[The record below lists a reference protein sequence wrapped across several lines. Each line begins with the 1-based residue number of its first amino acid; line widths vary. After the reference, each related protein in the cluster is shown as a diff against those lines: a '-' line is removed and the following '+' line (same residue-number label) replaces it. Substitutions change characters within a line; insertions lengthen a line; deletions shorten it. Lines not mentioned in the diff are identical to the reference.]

1 MELII
6 TGAGLIAT
14 WIWALWGYMMRS
26 ARTVG
31 FLTALTTAYGLS
43 FLLMSPMGSAV
54 RIALL
59 IAAAIALASL
69 APAFVALPS
78 EARRYD
84 AVYSGAMRRLAELGE
99 RRLNGELKPEEVLA
113 GLEILEEQLSASAP
127 PNDQWRRL
135 HDQTVAHLRN
145 QRNLYQ
151 QALTGIPVPD
161 AALEQSRATGMAL
174 VEDHLRLR
182 RASRTFWESG

>member
-1 MELII
+1 M
-6 TGAGLIAT
+6 

-31 FLTALTTAYGLS
+31 FLTALTIAFGLS

-59 IAAAIALASL
+59 IGAAIALASL
-69 APAFVALPS
+69 ASAFVALPS
-78 EARRYD
+78 EVRRYD
-84 AVYSGAMRRLAELGE
+84 AVYSGAMQKLGELGKRRLD
-99 RRLNGELKPEEVLA
+99 GELTPEDVLA
-113 GLEILEEQLSASAP
+113 GLEIVEAQLSASAP

-135 HDQTVAHLRN
+135 HDQTVAHLRS

-161 AALEQSRATGMAL
+161 AALEQSRVTGMAL
-174 VEDHLRLR
+174 VEDHQRLW
-182 RASRTFWESG
+182 RASRTFGKAADLFG